1 MLKINALDLLNWK
14 RLSDQKDLN
23 EQVIALHETIL
34 NVFQNYVPNKY
45 ELLVIR
51 ILYRL
56 MKP

>member
-23 EQVIALHETIL
+23 EQVITLHETIL